1 MTKFGELIN
10 VEKPVLIDFYFD
22 WSEEE
27 NNLDT
32 LRDVAAA
39 LGDKAKV
46 IKIDIKKN
54 EILAE
59 TLRVKG
65 NPTFMIYKNGE
76 MKWRQTGEQDAN
88 TLIGLVQQYVQE
100 IALNLYPLS
109 EKKASALGNT
119 YCSFS
124 AAFLLS

>member
-10 VEKPVLIDFYFD
+10 ADKPVLIDFYAD
-22 WSEEE
+22 WSEAE
-27 NNLDT
+27 NSIGT

-54 EILAE
+54 ETLAE
-59 TLRVKG
+59 ALRVKG

-76 MKWRQTGEQDAN
+76 MKWRQTGAQDAK
-88 TLIGLVQQYVQE
+88 TLIGLILQYM
-100 IALNLYPLS
+100 
-109 EKKASALGNT
+109 
-119 YCSFS
+119 
-124 AAFLLS
+124 

>member
-10 VEKPVLIDFYFD
+10 ADKPVLIDFYFD
-22 WSEEE
+22 WDTNE

-32 LRDVAAA
+32 LKDVAAA
-39 LGDKAKV
+39 LGDRAKV

-54 EILAE
+54 EVLAD

-88 TLIGLVQQYVQE
+88 TLIGLVQQYV
-100 IALNLYPLS
+100 
-109 EKKASALGNT
+109 
-119 YCSFS
+119 
-124 AAFLLS
+124 